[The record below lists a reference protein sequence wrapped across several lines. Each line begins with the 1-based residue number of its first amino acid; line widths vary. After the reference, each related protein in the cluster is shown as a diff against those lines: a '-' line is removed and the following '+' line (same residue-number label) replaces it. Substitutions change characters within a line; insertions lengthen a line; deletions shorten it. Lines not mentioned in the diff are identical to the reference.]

1 MKRTDTDKQLEA
13 LGFKLVMYKQAEHLV
28 EYINELTGQE
38 IRFNALS
45 KSVRLKKHL
54 QGSDGEFECD
64 KILLDLIATKMLE
77 LL

>member
-1 MKRTDTDKQLEA
+1 MKKTKTDNQLAE
-13 LGFKLVMYKQAEHLV
+13 LGFKLITFTQAEHLV

-38 IRFNALS
+38 IRFNLLS
-45 KSVRLKKHL
+45 KSVRFKKHL
-54 QGSDGEFECD
+54 HGLDSDFECD

>member
-1 MKRTDTDKQLEA
+1 MKRTDTDKKLEA
-13 LGFKLVMYKQAEHLV
+13 LGFKLITFTQAEHLV

>member
-1 MKRTDTDKQLEA
+1 MKRTDTDKQLES
-13 LGFKLVMYKQAEHLV
+13 LGFKLVMFKQAEHLV
-28 EYINELTGQE
+28 EYINETTGQE
-38 IRFNALS
+38 IRFNLLS

-54 QGSDGEFECD
+54 HGLDGEFECD